1 MNRDLLLAAI
11 ATETDNQAAVE
22 PDSDN
27 HHQQQQPSNKRE
39 GTGTAAM
46 RW

>member
-1 MNRDLLLAAI
+1 MSRDLLQVAV

-22 PDSDN
+22 PDSDD
-27 HHQQQQPSNKRE
+27 HHQQQQPSNERE
-39 GTGTAAM
+39 GTGTAVM